1 MGIVVKLSRNSSL
14 EESKKALE
22 RLSKKSSKQK
32 SKTLKDY
39 FGKLPGSF
47 GDGLE
52 YQKKVRNEW
61 Q

>member
-14 EESKKALE
+14 EETKKALE
-22 RLSKKSSKQK
+22 KLSKKVSQQK

-39 FGKLPGSF
+39 FGKLPGAF

-52 YQKKVRNEW
+52 SQKKVRNEW